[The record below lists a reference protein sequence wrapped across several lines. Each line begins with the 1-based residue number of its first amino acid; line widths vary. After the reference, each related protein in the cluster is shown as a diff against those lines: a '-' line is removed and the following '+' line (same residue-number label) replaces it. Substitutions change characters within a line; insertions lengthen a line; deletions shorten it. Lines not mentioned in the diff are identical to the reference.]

1 MKRRSLLKAMSV
13 SGVAATIPTI
23 FTNFLIEN
31 GRTGVMV
38 DLFRLAGVENL
49 LINQPNNF
57 QDLDKALASLKNK
70 EIDVLITS
78 PFYLIKSNPDL
89 SLMGHFPMDLS
100 HDLKKQWVQDNYK
113 HVNDVYSKMGLS
125 SQYVGMMSSQMVRMT
140 NLNEEQLANYETTK
154 PVIGANGQRALWYE
168 KVGFKPVNGVN
179 EDKAHYQ
186 VIMLRDNRINI
197 TEAHSP
203 LLLLNSIQHNTRR
216 IQMDFYHKHNII
228 SDNKTRR
235 GLSLEVVYHADS
247 NPEKVRAAIE
257 KVNEYLAFEQKAQVE
272 AFAMLQ
278 QLFKKNIISNLPES
292 ALNKLADCKKSYL
305 DVLSSHSSVAAK
317 LTASYK
323 AIG

>member
-1 MKRRSLLKAMSV
+1 
-13 SGVAATIPTI
+13 
-23 FTNFLIEN
+23 
-31 GRTGVMV
+31 
-38 DLFRLAGVENL
+38 
-49 LINQPNNF
+49 
-57 QDLDKALASLKNK
+57 
-70 EIDVLITS
+70 
-78 PFYLIKSNPDL
+78 
-89 SLMGHFPMDLS
+89 MGHFPMDLS

-113 HVNDVYSKMGLS
+113 HVNDVYAKKGLS

-140 NLNEEQLANYETTK
+140 NLNEEQLSNYENTK

-203 LLLLNSIQHNTRR
+203 LLLLNSIQHNTTR
-216 IQMDFYHKHNII
+216 IQMDFYHKQNII
-228 SDNKTRR
+228 TDNKTRR
-235 GLSLEVVYHADS
+235 GLSLEVVYRADS
-247 NPEKVRAAIE
+247 SPPEKVKAAIE
-257 KVNEYLAFEQKAQVE
+257 KVNEYLAFEQKAQNE

-278 QLFKKNIISNLPES
+278 QLFKKNIISNLPQS

-305 DVLSSHSSVAAK
+305 EVLSSHSYVAAK

-323 AIG
+323 AIGG